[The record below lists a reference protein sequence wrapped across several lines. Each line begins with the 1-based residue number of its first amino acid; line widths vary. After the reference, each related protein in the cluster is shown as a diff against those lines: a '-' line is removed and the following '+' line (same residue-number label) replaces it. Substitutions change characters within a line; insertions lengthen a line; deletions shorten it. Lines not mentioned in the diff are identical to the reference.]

1 MKSSS
6 EVVSKLKQKLIANL
20 EDLQSFNI
28 VCDFMECHIDHAR
41 PMMTTLFI
49 TKTGSTGK
57 CNCLMCIDWLLTL
70 APMTIDIVEKEIVE
84 YVEELLEDR
93 IDIPGVLYSGTIMKL
108 LPKWEHK
115 LNPSIYHSL
124 KSILDEK
131 IKSGV
136 EIKSSQLL
144 SNIIDQ
150 DRERWKRLKEDEW
163 SLPSDIEIVE
173 CLRQPVISDDVYQLY
188 EKERDLYFANQ
199 NNK

>member
-6 EVVSKLKQKLIANL
+6 EVVSGLKQKLIANL
-20 EDLQSFNI
+20 EDIQSFNV
-28 VCDFMECHIDHAR
+28 VCDFMELHIDHAR

-70 APMTIDIVEKEIVE
+70 APMTIDIVNNEIVE
-84 YVEELLEDR
+84 YVEQLLENR
-93 IDIPGVLYSGTIMKL
+93 PDIPGVLYSGTIMKL
-108 LPKWEHK
+108 LPRWEPK
-115 LNPSIYHSL
+115 LNPSIYLSL
-124 KSILDEK
+124 KTTVDEK
-131 IKSGV
+131 IKAGV
-136 EIKSSQLL
+136 EIKNQQLL

-173 CLRQPVISDDVYQLY
+173 CLRQPEISNDIYQLY
-188 EKERDLYFANQ
+188 EKERDLFFSAN
-199 NNK
+199 K